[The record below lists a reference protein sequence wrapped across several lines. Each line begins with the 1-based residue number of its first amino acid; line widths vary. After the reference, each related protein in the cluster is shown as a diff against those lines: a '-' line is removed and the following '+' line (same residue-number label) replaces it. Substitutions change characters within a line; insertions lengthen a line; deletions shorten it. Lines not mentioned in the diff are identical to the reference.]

1 MPCPSIANLPATT
14 GETSPGSQ
22 IQTKASASAL
32 EVITHRMGSTAH
44 SLRQQGQALVRLSQQ
59 STESLLVSI
68 KQPQPDDGGQL
79 KGSAN
84 LGGHLAAFDALQ
96 SAA

>member
-1 MPCPSIANLPATT
+1 
-14 GETSPGSQ
+14 
-22 IQTKASASAL
+22 
-32 EVITHRMGSTAH
+32 
-44 SLRQQGQALVRLSQQ
+44 
-59 STESLLVSI
+59 LLVSI

-96 SAA
+96 SAARNPGTFSQLGCGHTPPGPSHPDEFAQQCGRLTAVA